1 MPESRQPALNSRVF
15 NVFANGTALLRD
27 FQIAKEAGGPNR
39 SLVKVF
45 ENLEP
50 NAQGILRLEFIP
62 VRNYAE
68 VNAIEVVEMN

>member
-1 MPESRQPALNSRVF
+1 MPESHEPALNSRIF

-27 FQIAKEAGGPNR
+27 FQIVKEAGGSNR
-39 SLVKVF
+39 GIAKVF

-50 NAQGILRLEFIP
+50 NAQGILRLEFVP